1 MSYLTFDPQPR
12 RPRNGARVRRS
23 HPHRSRGGEQR
34 PVHHRPPAA
43 DDGDEV
49 GAEDDGADRLPGRD
63 RRRPDRHGGR
73 RRGER
78 RRPRRAPGLA
88 LHHAAGRGL
97 HDHPRAR
104 QVRQP
109 RPVHRPPRRRPVAR
123 APEATVRPAG
133 RVPAGRSP
141 PGKGTAMFFLPTDM
155 RIADA
160 DREAAVEFI
169 KRHYAAGRL
178 SDAEF
183 SARVDAAY
191 AARYESQLDA
201 LTWDLPDLP
210 PERALARRPLGARV
224 APAAAVGGV
233 AVGGGAVGGGAIA
246 SLAPPELWTGFLAL
260 GLPLLMM
267 LAVTVAPI
275 ALPIL
280 ALM

>member
-1 MSYLTFDPQPR
+1 MSYLVLTTQAKEASRWRD
-12 RPRNGARVRRS
+12 VRRS
-23 HPHRSRGGEQR
+23 HPHRQRGGGQR
-34 PVHHRPPAA
+34 PSDHRPAPAL
-43 DDGDEV
+43 DGDEV
-49 GAEDDGADRLPGRD
+49 GPQDDGAAGLPGGD
-63 RRRPDRHGGR
+63 RRRADRHDGR

-78 RRPRRAPGLA
+78 RRPRRPPGLA

-97 HDHPRAR
+97 HGQPRAG
-104 QVRQP
+104 QGGQP
-109 RPVHRPPRRRPVAR
+109 RPVHRPRRRSVAPTARGKPSGRR
-123 APEATVRPAG
+123 APCPPAG
-133 RVPAGRSP
+133 QTRQRNP
-141 PGKGTAMFFLPTDM
+141 AMFFLPTDM

-178 SDAEF
+178 SEAEF

-210 PERALARRPLGARV
+210 PERALARRGHGARL

-233 AVGGGAVGGGAIA
+233 AVGGVALA
-246 SLAPPELWTGFLAL
+246 SVMPPELWTAFLAV

-267 LAVTVAPI
+267 L
-275 ALPIL
+275 
-280 ALM
+280 